1 MNTSTPINIS
11 PEHCHQVVAFLIAI
25 ILFSALFALDKYLS
39 EESRQFRHIRRLVEK
54 AKAAVQQEYVSAE
67 TRDLLQFAQQDFYRA
82 SKLMVAKPALPATLR
97 QTMEFCQQQCHYIF
111 SQVSEDRARAENA
124 TPENAKPGSALP
136 VKRQCRKN
144 IRKTVPKKRSGH
156 IYW

>member
-25 ILFSALFALDKYLS
+25 ILFSALFALDKFLS

-54 AKAAVQQEYVSAE
+54 AKAAVQQEYVSTE

-97 QTMEFCQQQCHYIF
+97 QTMELCQQQCHYIF
-111 SQVSEDRARAENA
+111 SQVSEDRTRAENA
-124 TPENAKPGSALP
+124 VQGRALP
-136 VKRQCRKN
+136 VNRLCLKKTRKA
-144 IRKTVPKKRSGH
+144 VGKKRSNQ